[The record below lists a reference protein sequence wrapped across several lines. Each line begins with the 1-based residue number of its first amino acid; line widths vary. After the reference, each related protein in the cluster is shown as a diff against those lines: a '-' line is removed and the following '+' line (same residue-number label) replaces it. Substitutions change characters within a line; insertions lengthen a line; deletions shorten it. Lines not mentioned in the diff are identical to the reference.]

1 LLISFIRTVI
11 LYTIIVIAMRIM
23 GKRQIGEMQPFELV
37 IAILIADLA
46 AVPMQNAGIPLLN
59 GITPIFTLILAQLT
73 LSYLT
78 LKSEKVRSI
87 VCGTPRIL
95 IENGKILEK
104 EMRISRCNLNDL
116 LEQLRLN
123 NISNVNDVE
132 FAILETCGQ
141 ISVIPKSQK
150 RALTPEDL
158 SLTTP
163 YEGLPVTLVM
173 DGKVNYKNLKKTNL
187 DAYWLKNY
195 FREIGVK
202 DIKSVFIASLDSNG
216 KIFYQLKDSG

>member
-1 LLISFIRTVI
+1 
-11 LYTIIVIAMRIM
+11 
-23 GKRQIGEMQPFELV
+23 
-37 IAILIADLA
+37 
-46 AVPMQNAGIPLLN
+46 
-59 GITPIFTLILAQLT
+59 
-73 LSYLT
+73 
-78 LKSEKVRSI
+78 
-87 VCGTPRIL
+87 
-95 IENGKILEK
+95 
-104 EMRISRCNLNDL
+104 
-116 LEQLRLN
+116 
-123 NISNVNDVE
+123 VE